1 MRDIT
6 VLQAKRYG
14 VYSCSTSATLYDAA
28 SMMVKEDISGLV
40 VVDPEGFLAG
50 VITRTD
56 LLRSAREGADW
67 RCTTVDRFMNHQVI
81 TVTPQDKLSHVTRML
96 LENSIH
102 RAVIVQMEEERL
114 RPIGVISDADLIYH
128 MVKDE

>member
-14 VYSCSTSATLYDAA
+14 IYSCISSTTLYEAA
-28 SMMVKEDISGLV
+28 SMMVREDISGLV
-40 VVDPEGFLAG
+40 VVDPDGFLAG

-56 LLRSAREGADW
+56 LLRSAKEGADW
-67 RCTTVDRFMNHQVI
+67 RCETVDKFMNRRVI
-81 TVTPQDKLSHVTRML
+81 TVSPQDKLSHVTHTL

-102 RAVIVQMEEERL
+102 RAVIVQREDEKL

-128 MVKDE
+128 MIKDE